1 MASASRLSR
10 SLSSLHCWKLLWYY
24 TGPTSCL
31 IETLIF
37 NVLFLWCFP
46 PFLWFCFIWHHSIYS
61 DQVIS
66 VLCTQI
72 ELSLL
77 AITTRHAPLLL
88 ICYKCVWVLVGHKS
102 VFHYIYLI
110 FNKSMPLRIFLLLFI
125 LVSVFILKNNI
136 VMKRTLLSSLSV

>member
-1 MASASRLSR
+1 MTHKHIQTKANTNKLCETKHNQHSNSHPSRRRNNATLASASRLSR
-10 SLSSLHCWKLLWYY
+10 SLSFSTAGSCSDIY

-31 IETLIF
+31 IETLLVMFIPLIF
-37 NVLFLWCFP
+37 SSFFMILFLSGIT
-46 PFLWFCFIWHHSIYS
+46 LSIV

-88 ICYKCVWVLVGHKS
+88 ICYKCVLGLGRHKS

-110 FNKSMPLRIFLLLFI
+110 IQ
-125 LVSVFILKNNI
+125 
-136 VMKRTLLSSLSV
+136 